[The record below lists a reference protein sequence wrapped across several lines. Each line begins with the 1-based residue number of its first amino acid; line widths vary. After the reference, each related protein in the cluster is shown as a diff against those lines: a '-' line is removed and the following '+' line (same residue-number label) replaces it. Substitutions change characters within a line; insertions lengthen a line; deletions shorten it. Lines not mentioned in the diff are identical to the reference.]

1 MKKLLKT
8 FMLFALG
15 VFAFYGLLGSGF
27 DHQVINLWGFRSDG
41 FVNLFG
47 LGAFALGYAAIAGTK
62 GAGMFGAKDL
72 RLGPCNVYARTELQP
87 LQTGTVSN
95 LSASLTGTVAVAPD
109 SNGTT
114 STMTGTTTTFTTDL
128 VVGQMILIGT
138 TNQAKVT
145 KITSNTVATLDRVLT
160 VTAGATIKKALTT
173 VTGTTTTFLTT
184 LKVGRGITFDG
195 LTFGEITAIAS
206 NTSLTIAN
214 PSVILDSTAYRS
226 FNAILIG
233 GTDATT
239 VKFSV
244 KKAELKKSQYGESA
258 ANRVVTGAECS
269 IEVGMVESSLQ
280 RLEATL
286 QGLATKTDS
295 NGDYTGY
302 GLGMALGE
310 ADSDIKYQI
319 TLVRIKGGIE
329 SSDPLDTIHFPEC
342 APQTDAEFKYDASSQ
357 LSVKTMFNV
366 YRSATN
372 AYNGLELFGYAGDLL
387 T

>member
-1 MKKLLKT
+1 M
-8 FMLFALG
+8 
-15 VFAFYGLLGSGF
+15 
-27 DHQVINLWGFRSDG
+27 
-41 FVNLFG
+41 
-47 LGAFALGYAAIAGTK
+47 
-62 GAGMFGAKDL
+62 
-72 RLGPCNVYARTELQP
+72 
-87 LQTGTVSN
+87 
-95 LSASLTGTVAVAPD
+95 
-109 SNGTT
+109 
-114 STMTGTTTTFTTDL
+114 
-128 VVGQMILIGT
+128 
-138 TNQAKVT
+138 
-145 KITSNTVATLDRVLT
+145 
-160 VTAGATIKKALTT
+160 
-173 VTGTTTTFLTT
+173 TT

-195 LTFGEITAIAS
+195 VTFGEITAIAS

-286 QGLATKTDS
+286 QGLATKTDGS
-295 NGDYTGY
+295 GNYTGY

-342 APQTDAEFKYDASSQ
+342 APQTDAEWKYDASSQ

-366 YRSATN
+366 YRSSANT
-372 AYNGLELFGYAGDLL
+372 YNGLELFGYAGDLL

>member
-1 MKKLLKT
+1 
-8 FMLFALG
+8 MLFALG

-27 DHQVINLWGFRSDG
+27 DHQIINLWSFRTDG

-47 LGAFALGYAAIAGTK
+47 LGALALGYAAIAGTK
-62 GAGMFGAKDL
+62 GAGLLGSKDL

-95 LSASLTGTVAVAPD
+95 LSANLTGTVAVAPD
-109 SNGTT
+109 ANGTT
-114 STMTGTTTTFTTDL
+114 STVTGTTTAFITDL
-128 VVGQMILIGT
+128 AVNQMVLIGT
-138 TNQAKVT
+138 SQAKIT
-145 KITSNTVATLDRVLT
+145 KITSNTVATVDRVLT
-160 VTAGATIKKALTT
+160 IAAGANIKKALTT

-280 RLEATL
+280 RLEETL
-286 QGLATKTDS
+286 QGLTTKKDGS
-295 NGDYTGY
+295 GNYTGY

-310 ADSDIKYQI
+310 SDSDIKYQI

-342 APQTDAEFKYDASSQ
+342 APQTDAEWKYDASSQ

-366 YRSATN
+366 YRSAANT
-372 AYNGLELFGYAGDLL
+372 YNGLELFGYAGDLL

>member
-47 LGAFALGYAAIAGTK
+47 LGALAVGITAIAGTK
-62 GAGMFGAKDL
+62 GAGLLGSKDL

-95 LSASLTGTVAVAPD
+95 LSANLTGTVAVAPD
-109 SNGTT
+109 ANGTT
-114 STMTGTTTTFTTDL
+114 STVTGTTTAFITDL
-128 VVGQMILIGT
+128 AVNQMVLIGT
-138 TNQAKVT
+138 SQAKIT
-145 KITSNTVATLDRVLT
+145 KITSNTVATVDRVLT
-160 VTAGATIKKALTT
+160 IAAGANIKKALTT

-206 NTSLTIAN
+206 NTSLTIAS
-214 PSVILDSTAYRS
+214 PSVILDSTAYRA

-258 ANRVVTGAECS
+258 AGRVVTGAECS
-269 IEVGMVESSLQ
+269 IEVGMVEGSLQ

-286 QGLATKTDS
+286 QGLATKTDGS
-295 NGDYTGY
+295 GNYTGY

-319 TLVRIKGGIE
+319 SLVRIKGGVE

-342 APQTDAEFKYDASSQ
+342 APQTDAEWKYDASSQ

-366 YRSATN
+366 YRSAANT
-372 AYNGLELFGYAGDLL
+372 YNGLELFGYAGDLL

>member
-27 DHQVINLWGFRSDG
+27 DHQIINLWSFRTDG

-47 LGAFALGYAAIAGTK
+47 LGALALGYAAIAGTK
-62 GAGMFGAKDL
+62 GAGLLGSKDL

-95 LSASLTGTVAVAPD
+95 LSANLTGTVAVAPD
-109 SNGTT
+109 ANGTT
-114 STMTGTTTTFTTDL
+114 STVTGTTTAFITDL
-128 VVGQMILIGT
+128 AVNQMVLIGT
-138 TNQAKVT
+138 SQAKIT
-145 KITSNTVATLDRVLT
+145 KITSNTVATVDRVLT
-160 VTAGATIKKALTT
+160 IAAGANIKKALTT

-280 RLEATL
+280 RLEETL
-286 QGLATKTDS
+286 QGLTTKKDGS
-295 NGDYTGY
+295 GNYTGY

-310 ADSDIKYQI
+310 SDSDIKYQI

-342 APQTDAEFKYDASSQ
+342 APQTDAEWKYDASSQ

-366 YRSATN
+366 YRSAANT
-372 AYNGLELFGYAGDLL
+372 YNGLELFGYAGDLL

>member
-62 GAGMFGAKDL
+62 GAGLLGSKDL

-95 LSASLTGTVAVAPD
+95 LSVNLTGTVAVAPD
-109 SNGTT
+109 ANGTT
-114 STMTGTTTTFTTDL
+114 STVTGTTTAFITDL
-128 VVGQMILIGT
+128 AVNQMVLIGT
-138 TNQAKVT
+138 SQAKIT
-145 KITSNTVATLDRVLT
+145 KITSNTVATVDRVLT
-160 VTAGATIKKALTT
+160 IAAGANIKKALTT

-206 NTSLTIAN
+206 NTSLTIAS

-280 RLEATL
+280 RLEETL
-286 QGLATKTDS
+286 QGLTTKKDGS
-295 NGDYTGY
+295 GNYTGY

-310 ADSDIKYQI
+310 SDSDIKYQI
-319 TLVRIKGGIE
+319 TLVRIKGGVE

-342 APQTDAEFKYDASSQ
+342 APQTDAEWKYDASSQ

-366 YRSATN
+366 YRSASNT
-372 AYNGLELFGYAGDLL
+372 YNGLELFGYAGDLL

>member
-1 MKKLLKT
+1 
-8 FMLFALG
+8 MLFALG

-62 GAGMFGAKDL
+62 GAGLLGSKDL

-95 LSASLTGTVAVAPD
+95 LSVNLTGTVAVAPD
-109 SNGTT
+109 ANGTT
-114 STMTGTTTTFTTDL
+114 STVTGTTTAFITDL
-128 VVGQMILIGT
+128 AVNQMVLIGT
-138 TNQAKVT
+138 SQAKIT
-145 KITSNTVATLDRVLT
+145 KITSNTVATVDRVLT
-160 VTAGATIKKALTT
+160 IAAGANIKKALTT

-280 RLEATL
+280 RLEETL
-286 QGLATKTDS
+286 QGLTTKKDGS
-295 NGDYTGY
+295 GNYTGY

-310 ADSDIKYQI
+310 SDSDIKYQI

-342 APQTDAEFKYDASSQ
+342 APQTDAEWKYDASSQ

-366 YRSATN
+366 YRSAANT
-372 AYNGLELFGYAGDLL
+372 YNGLELFGYAGDLL

>member
-1 MKKLLKT
+1 
-8 FMLFALG
+8 MLFALG

-62 GAGMFGAKDL
+62 GAGLLGSKDL

-95 LSASLTGTVAVAPD
+95 LSVNLTGTVAVAPD
-109 SNGTT
+109 ANGTT
-114 STMTGTTTTFTTDL
+114 STVTGTTTAFITDL
-128 VVGQMILIGT
+128 AVNQMVLIGT
-138 TNQAKVT
+138 SQAKIT
-145 KITSNTVATLDRVLT
+145 KITSNTVATVDRVLT
-160 VTAGATIKKALTT
+160 IAAGANIKKALTT

-206 NTSLTIAN
+206 NTSLTIAS

-280 RLEATL
+280 RLEETL
-286 QGLATKTDS
+286 QGLTTKKDGS
-295 NGDYTGY
+295 GNYTGY

-310 ADSDIKYQI
+310 SDSDIKYQI
-319 TLVRIKGGIE
+319 TLVRIKGGVE

-342 APQTDAEFKYDASSQ
+342 APQTDAEWKYDASSQ

-366 YRSATN
+366 YRSASNT
-372 AYNGLELFGYAGDLL
+372 YNGLELFGYAGDLL